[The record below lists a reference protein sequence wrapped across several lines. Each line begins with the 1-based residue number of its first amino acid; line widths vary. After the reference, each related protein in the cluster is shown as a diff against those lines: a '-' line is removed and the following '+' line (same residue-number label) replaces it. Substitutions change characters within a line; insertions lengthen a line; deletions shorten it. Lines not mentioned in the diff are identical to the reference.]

1 MEFRTENSPG
11 IMDKNLEEREQLNE
25 YWKNKE
31 IKSFSFRRHSEWGYG
46 TEEYKGLDLGFLTK
60 EGYKMADERAV
71 SWGNKMKVLNE
82 KLNGEV
88 EFSIQQSPSFIP
100 SFNPEHLEDGTENP
114 EYDARFPKEIKPKRA
129 EMTGFSYEERIFGGL
144 APSKTEPILESKQL
158 RTNSRSK
165 RLGDFMENVSCKDE
179 SQLGRLIGEFHQL
192 KGELYPDPEEFW
204 IAFIKNELP
213 SELLDAL
220 KACNGSTSL
229 DLTRNMID
237 FISDKKEKT
246 TEEKKEII
254 LAVTHGE
261 TMDSFLHFLGK
272 FLEEKKDMKNHGLD
286 EILFD
291 YNEGFDAHIDFDEN
305 LVVSFDVEKVED
317 EKESLSV
324 KTIKVKLNEFE
335 DYINN
340 QKGFIST
347 EPKDN

>member
-1 MEFRTENSPG
+1 MKKDLGTMNK
-11 IMDKNLEEREQLNE
+11 DLEKEEQLNE
-25 YWKNKE
+25 YWENKE
-31 IKSFSFRRHSEWGYG
+31 SKSFSFRRHSEWGYG
-46 TEEYKGLDLGFLTK
+46 TEEYKGFDLGFLTK
-60 EGYKMADERAV
+60 EGHKMADERAI
-71 SWGNKMKVLNE
+71 SWGNKMKVLND
-82 KLNGEV
+82 KVKGEV

-100 SFNPEHLEDGTENP
+100 SFNPEYFEDGTENP

-129 EMTGFSYEERIFGGL
+129 EMTGFNYEERIFGGL
-144 APSKTEPILESKQL
+144 APNRTEPMLKSEQL

-165 RLGDFMENVSCKDE
+165 RLGDFMENVACEDE

-192 KGELYPDPEEFW
+192 KGELYPDSEEFW

-213 SELLDAL
+213 DKLLNAL

-229 DLTRNMID
+229 DLTKNMID
-237 FISDKKEKT
+237 FIADKKEKT
-246 TEEKKEII
+246 AENKKEVI

-272 FLEEKKDMKNHGLD
+272 FLEEKNGIEDHGLD

-291 YNEGFDAHIDFDEN
+291 YNEGFDAHIDLDDN
-305 LVVSFDVEKVED
+305 LIISFDVEKVED
-317 EKESLSV
+317 EKESLNV
-324 KTIKVKLNEFE
+324 KTIKVKLNEFK